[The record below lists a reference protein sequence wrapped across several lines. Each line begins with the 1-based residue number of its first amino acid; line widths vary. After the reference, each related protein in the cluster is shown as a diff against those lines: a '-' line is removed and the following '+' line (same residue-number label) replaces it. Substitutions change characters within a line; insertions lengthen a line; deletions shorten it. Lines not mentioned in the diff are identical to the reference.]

1 MPARALAWVLALSL
15 LVAQWLALV
24 HAAAH
29 APVATGS
36 VVAQAMANATNDSS
50 SLAQGHTSQA
60 ACQLFDHLLMGQA
73 PVTLPASLTGLP
85 SPSRV
90 VLAPDAALPRPTALA
105 HYEARGPP
113 RA

>member
-1 MPARALAWVLALSL
+1 MSARALGWALALSL

-29 APVATGS
+29 APVAAAS
-36 VVAQAMANATNDSS
+36 VVAQALTSVSDDNSP
-50 SLAQGHTSQA
+50 LAHGHKSQA
-60 ACQLFDHLLMGQA
+60 ACQLFDQLLMGQV
-73 PVTLPASLTGLP
+73 PGTLPAALAGLP

-90 VLAPDAALPRPTALA
+90 APALATALPRSAAQA